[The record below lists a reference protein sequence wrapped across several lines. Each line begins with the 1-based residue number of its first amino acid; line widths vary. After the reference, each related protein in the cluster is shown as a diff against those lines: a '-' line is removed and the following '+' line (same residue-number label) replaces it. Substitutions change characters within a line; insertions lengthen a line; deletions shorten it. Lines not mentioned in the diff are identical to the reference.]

1 MTSQEP
7 RPVRVLVVDD
17 NPVVRTGLTTLLE
30 SGGVQVVGEAS
41 DGAQAIELA
50 RRVRPDLVLLDV
62 RMPVMDG
69 VAAAGPLSGLAK
81 VLMLSYDS
89 DAEVIGAAIRNG
101 ASGYLVHGAFGADEL
116 VQAIVD
122 TVSDRSSPLSPQ
134 ASRAVVAAL
143 RDGSGDGPPGRPRP
157 ADRRAELG
165 LSRREAEVMDLIA
178 RGRSNG
184 EIAALLVVS
193 EYTVKNH
200 VNRIFAKLGVRSR
213 GAAIA
218 RWLGTADTPPRSPH
232 GM

>member
-1 MTSQEP
+1 MTSKDP
-7 RPVRVLVVDD
+7 RPIRVLVVDD
-17 NPVVRTGLTTLLE
+17 NPVVRMGLTALLE
-30 SGGVQVVGEAS
+30 SGGVQVVGEAP

-50 RRVRPDLVLLDV
+50 RRECPDLVLLDV

-69 VAAAGPLSGLAK
+69 VTAAGPLSGLAK

-89 DAEVIGAAIRNG
+89 DADVIGAAIRNG
-101 ASGYLVHGAFGADEL
+101 AAGYLVHGAFGTEEL
-116 VQAIVD
+116 VAAIVD
-122 TVSDRSSPLSPQ
+122 TVADRSSPLSPQ

-143 RDGSGDGPPGRPRP
+143 REGPGDRQAAEGPPV
-157 ADRRAELG
+157 DRRAELG

-184 EIAALLVVS
+184 EIAAMLVVS

-200 VNRIFAKLGVRSR
+200 VNRIFAKLGVRAR

-218 RWLGTADTPPRSPH
+218 CWLGTADSPPRS
-232 GM
+232 

>member
-1 MTSQEP
+1 MTSKDP
-7 RPVRVLVVDD
+7 RPIRVLVVDD

-50 RRVRPDLVLLDV
+50 RRACPDLVLLDV

-101 ASGYLVHGAFGADEL
+101 AAGYLVHGAFGAEEL
-116 VQAIVD
+116 VAAIAD
-122 TVSDRSSPLSPQ
+122 TVADRSSPLSPQ

-143 RDGSGDGPPGRPRP
+143 REGPADRHAETP
-157 ADRRAELG
+157 AVDRRAELG

-184 EIAALLVVS
+184 EIAAMLVVS

-200 VNRIFAKLGVRSR
+200 VNRIFAKLGVRAR

-218 RWLGTADTPPRSPH
+218 CWLGTADSPPRE
-232 GM
+232 

>member
-1 MTSQEP
+1 MTSRDP
-7 RPVRVLVVDD
+7 RPLRVLVVDD

-50 RRVRPDLVLLDV
+50 QRARPDLVLLDV

-69 VAAAGPLSGLAK
+69 VAAAAPLSALAK
-81 VLMLSYDS
+81 VLMLSYDA
-89 DAEVIGAAIRNG
+89 DADVIGAAIRNG
-101 ASGYLVHGAFGADEL
+101 AAGYLVHGSFGAAEL
-116 VQAIVD
+116 VAAIMD
-122 TVSDRSSPLSPQ
+122 TVSERSSPLSPQ

-143 RDGSGDGPPGRPRP
+143 REGPGDRPPPEPAP

-200 VNRIFAKLGVRSR
+200 VNRIFAKLGVRAR

-218 RWLGTADTPPRSPH
+218 RWLGTADAPPH
-232 GM
+232 A